1 MAKGANGTID
11 LASFEQLRVQ
21 RLSTIARNLEH
32 SDGKSFGIAT
42 DRLDS
47 IFTSS
52 PLLSSNRIPT
62 LEGSRDP
69 SEIQDADG
77 DIYKMYANV
86 VDGDRSINGFGF
98 EGTDTVNL
106 NYKHVLNP
114 FYIRSNDSVDFSLLT
129 TGAMQTNSEGIITHY
144 AGAPDLVP
152 NNINSPG
159 TEIENTT
166 PIFETSDGTQTPHR
180 RDRLFGSTDE
190 SYAAQASQS
199 NAEGLGFSGNPD
211 TIDTIGKYFNT
222 KFNN

>member
-21 RLSTIARNLEH
+21 RLSTSARNLEH
-32 SDGKSFGIAT
+32 SGGKSFGIAT

-52 PLLSSNRIPT
+52 PLLSSNRAPT

-69 SEIQDADG
+69 DGIQVPDG

-86 VDGDRSINGFGF
+86 VDGDASINGFGF
-98 EGTDTVNL
+98 EGTDTVDL
-106 NYKHVLNP
+106 NYRHAQNP
-114 FYIRSNDSVDFSLLT
+114 FYIQSSDSIDFSLLT
-129 TGAMQTNSEGIITHY
+129 TGAMQTNSEGNITHY
-144 AGAPDLVP
+144 AGSPDLIP
-152 NNINSPG
+152 NNLNSPE

-166 PIFETSDGTQTPHR
+166 PIFETSNGAEIQHR
-180 RDRLFGSTDE
+180 REKLFGSAGE
-190 SYAAQASQS
+190 SYANIVDNEQ
-199 NAEGLGFSGNPD
+199 GLGFSGNPD

>member
-21 RLSTIARNLEH
+21 RLSTSARNLEH
-32 SDGKSFGIAT
+32 SGGKSFGIAT

-52 PLLSSNRIPT
+52 PLLSSNRVAEI
-62 LEGSRDP
+62 EGSRDP
-69 SEIQDADG
+69 DGIQVSDG

-86 VDGDRSINGFGF
+86 VDGDNSINGFGF
-98 EGTDTVNL
+98 YGNDTVNL
-106 NYKHVLNP
+106 NYKHRQNP
-114 FYIRSNDSVDFSLLT
+114 FYIQSSNSIDFSLLT
-129 TGAMQTNSEGIITHY
+129 TGAMQTDSEGNITHY
-144 AGAPDLVP
+144 AGSPDLIP
-152 NNINSPG
+152 NNINRPE

-166 PIFETSDGTQTPHR
+166 PIFDVTDGTSENLHR
-180 RDRLFGSTDE
+180 RENLFGSTDA
-190 SYAAQASQS
+190 SYASIVDNEQ
-199 NAEGLGFSGNPD
+199 GLGFSGNPD